1 MADVTTDR
9 DLAVQVLLIKAKNY
23 KILWD
28 YYEGRQPLV
37 YSYDRMREIFSN
49 LNARFTQ
56 NWCAVVVDATNDKIQ
71 LQRITVADNKQAT
84 DDLGKLL
91 NSTQLVLE
99 SGDVH
104 LAALVTGESYIIG
117 WPDEETGEPQ
127 AYYNDPCNVHLF
139 YEADKPRQKRFAA
152 KWWVGDDDHR
162 YLTLYYPDR
171 LEYYRSTN
179 AVRTYSDGVYAPKEV
194 SSGKEFSTWQANGV
208 NPYGVIPVFHFR
220 REHRTVCSELQN
232 IIEPQDAINKL
243 LADMMIAAEFG
254 AFPQRY
260 VISQAGTAQLKNA
273 PNMIWD
279 IPAGDGEGQEVSA
292 GQFDAAP
299 LDNYLKAIDKWC
311 TAIAIISRTPKHYFF
326 GQGGDPSGESLIAQE
341 APLNRK
347 AQKYIDHF
355 TATWSEVGQFMAL
368 LGGLGDIDDN
378 AIVPIFDKPQTVQPY
393 TQALIRKESV
403 AAGIPLMWIM
413 KQEGYTE
420 QELADLEAARSE
432 EQAQQQASLA
442 QAMTNAQRNF
452 DQNGANN
459 NAAAGSNPKPPQGT
473 PNSA

>member
-1 MADVTTDR
+1 MVSDL
-9 DLAVQVLLIKAKNY
+9 DLAVQTLLIKGHRY
-23 KILWD
+23 KLLWD

-37 YSYDRMREIFSN
+37 YSYDRMRDIFAN

-56 NWCAVVVDATNDKIQ
+56 NWCAVVIDATNDKIQ
-71 LQRITVADNKQAT
+71 LQRITVADNEVASKELS
-84 DDLGKLL
+84 DLM
-91 NSTQLVLE
+91 SSSQLILE

-104 LAALVTGESYIIG
+104 LAALVTGESYVIV
-117 WPDEETGEPQ
+117 WPDEETGEPE

-139 YEADKPRQKRFAA
+139 YMADRPREKRFAA
-152 KWWVGDDDHR
+152 KWWIGDDDHR

-171 LEYYRSTN
+171 LEYYRSAST
-179 AVRTYSDGVYAPKEV
+179 VRNYASGVYSVNEV
-194 SSGKEFSTWQANGV
+194 TDGKAFDTSAATEANT
-208 NPYGVIPVFHFR
+208 YGIIPVFHFR

-232 IIEPQDAINKL
+232 IIEPQDAVNKL

-260 VISQAGTAQLKNA
+260 AISQADTSKLKNA
-273 PNMIWD
+273 PNIIWD
-279 IPAGDGEGQEVSA
+279 IPAGDGEGQPTSV

-299 LDNYLKAIDKWC
+299 LNNYLEAIDKWT

-355 TATWSEVGQFMAL
+355 TATWSEVAQFMSQINGAAL
-368 LGGLGDIDDN
+368 HDN

-403 AAGIPLMWIM
+403 AAGIPLIWQME
-413 KQEGYTE
+413 QEGYTE
-420 QELADLEAARSE
+420 QELADLQAAQDE
-432 EQAQQQASLA
+432 QQQKQIDTMAK
-442 QAMTNAQRNF
+442 AMTNQQRAF
-452 DQNGANN
+452 DQGGNKALPANGQA
-459 NAAAGSNPKPPQGT
+459 PRGT